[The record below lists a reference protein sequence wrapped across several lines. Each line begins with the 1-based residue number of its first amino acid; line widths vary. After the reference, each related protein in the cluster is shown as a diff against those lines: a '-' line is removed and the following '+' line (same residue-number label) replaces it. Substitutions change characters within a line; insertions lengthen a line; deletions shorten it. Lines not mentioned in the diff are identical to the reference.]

1 MVHLRTEQRQFK
13 MTLDKIMKAVDSSM
27 FVYADRGVIVNL
39 QHINEIRD
47 YMVYLDNGEV
57 VTESVA
63 RDKPLRAAIIR
74 YIGEQK

>member
-1 MVHLRTEQRQFK
+1 
-13 MTLDKIMKAVDSSM
+13 M